1 MNPRVHLAGRV
12 AERAGRVLAGVG
24 SVLEAAGR
32 RVEALGDAR
41 VERFAF
47 LGLGSNL
54 GDRLT
59 TLQAAVDLL
68 HADPATRVDEVSSVY
83 ETDPVGGP
91 DQEPFL
97 NLAVRVATRRSP
109 RRLLRLCNQVEARLG
124 RIRGVR
130 WGPRTIDID
139 VLVYDDRRVRTR
151 DLVIP
156 HPRLVERPFALV
168 PLMEVAPGLR
178 LPDGRS
184 LPSVLAGLAPIEGI
198 AAVGTQVR
206 VPT

>member
-1 MNPRVHLAGRV
+1 MNPV
-12 AERAGRVLAGVG
+12 ERAGRALQ
-24 SVLEAAGR
+24 EAGR
-32 RVEALGDAR
+32 RVQALGDLG

-59 TLQAAVDLL
+59 TLQTAVDLL

-83 ETDPVGGP
+83 ETEPVGGP
-91 DQEPFL
+91 EQEAFL

-109 RRLLRLCNQVEARLG
+109 HRLLQLCNEVEARLG
-124 RIRGVR
+124 RVRTVR
-130 WGPRTIDID
+130 WGPRTIDVD
-139 VLVYDDRRVRTR
+139 VLLYDDLVVAAR
-151 DLVIP
+151 DLVVP

-168 PLMEVAPGLR
+168 PLMEVAPGAR

-184 LPSVLAGLAPIEGI
+184 LASLLARLAPIEGI
-198 AAVGTQVR
+198 AAIGTQVQ
-206 VPT
+206 VPA